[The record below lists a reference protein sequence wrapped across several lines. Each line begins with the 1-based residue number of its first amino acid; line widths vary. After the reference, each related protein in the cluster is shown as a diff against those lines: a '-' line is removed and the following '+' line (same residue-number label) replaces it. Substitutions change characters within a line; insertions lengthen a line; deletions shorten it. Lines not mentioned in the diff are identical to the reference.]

1 MNTILKKLAFI
12 SLFLFLFQTL
22 SFGKNPGF
30 KHHKSAPA
38 IFTIFH
44 LTPKQFSKGWTA
56 ERNEYKSQKHAST
69 RKMMKKQ
76 KGSWIQRWY
85 NRNF

>member
-12 SLFLFLFQTL
+12 SLFLFLLQTL
-22 SFGKNPGF
+22 SFADTNGI
-30 KHHKSAPA
+30 KHPKSAPA

-44 LTPKQFSKGWTA
+44 LTPKQFSKGWSA
-56 ERNEYKSQKHAST
+56 ERNEYKSKKESST
-69 RKMMKKQ
+69 RKMMKKRR
-76 KGSWIQRWY
+76 GSWLQRWY

>member
-1 MNTILKKLAFI
+1 MNTNLKKLAFI
-12 SLFLFLFQTL
+12 FYFLLLIQDL
-22 SFGKNPGF
+22 SFAGINIH
-30 KHHKSAPA
+30 KHPKSAPA

-44 LTPKQFSKGWTA
+44 LTPRQFSKGWVA
-56 ERNEYKSQKHAST
+56 ERNEYKSQKASST